1 MVRLLSALLMGVLLT
16 SGAARAHCDQQG
28 GHQHG
33 DSGSPAQRQR

>member
-1 MVRLLSALLMGVLLT
+1 MPRLFIALLMGAVLS
-16 SGAARAHCDQQG
+16 SGAVRAHCDQQG